1 MARQLRRV
9 TLISLATATAIAA
22 ILAVAFMW
30 RLSQGPLALTFLT
43 AHVQEMM
50 NANLTGMR
58 AEIGDVIIERDRDS
72 GAPRFRLRD
81 IRIADLAG
89 NTVAR
94 APRAAVNVNGRA
106 LLAGRVEPV
115 ELDLIGPRL
124 VVRRQLDGTL
134 QLGSGTGP
142 SPPAEGDGGIG
153 AAGKADRTDAVV
165 AAEPVPPELH
175 TGNII
180 DFLGRELIA
189 QGKQPSAISALQSL
203 RISQASIS
211 LYDEANEAWWHA
223 PQANLVF
230 RRVSYGF
237 AVFADAAI
245 ASGKSPWRTEVVAT
259 YKSDARTLTL
269 SARIFDLVPADIAD
283 DVFALSRLAQV
294 RLPLSGHAEV
304 EFAKGVVTRASAEL
318 TASAGEVGFP
328 DYISE
333 PLIIDEGL
341 LRFDYQPDSGDIVIG
356 ESAIFIGGVP
366 TRLAGR
372 IQPVRSETGKLAAIG
387 FALSATAA
395 ETGAPAT
402 TDEPPALDRVEVRG
416 LAAIEE
422 ARLDLNDLV
431 LMSGSSGLRL
441 RGRLVGGDGAVG
453 VFVDGVARDLTADL
467 VKRLWPPI
475 IAPGARKWI
484 RNNVVAGRIPEATLR
499 VAVPPAAV
507 AAALDGHG
515 IPDEMVSLSFSL
527 SEIETRYFHD
537 LPPLRGA
544 SGAGRITGDTFRLEL
559 ANGRVALPS
568 GAEVEFRR
576 GTMTTTRI
584 GHEISP
590 TVLQVTAATD
600 ARPLLE
606 LIDHE
611 PLRLVSLAGFAPS
624 QVEGEAE
631 VEVTIELPLARH
643 IPKDEVRVVAHAQL
657 AKAVFHD
664 AIEGLTIDDGHLA
677 ITVDETGVRAVGPVR
692 LNGAAATLRWSRGIG
707 PGADGEDLITVE
719 AELDEADRQRL
730 GADVNAFVRGPIK
743 VKLTATESGGR
754 IVRAHVDADLTA
766 AELRVEA
773 IGWTRPAGLEA
784 SAAFDLD
791 LASHN
796 SIIIDNIAVSGDQ
809 LKLNGRLKLDRNG
822 KLAEANLPTVKLGE
836 LTDMAVKLTAQGDR
850 LALSASGRSFDARPI
865 IANLFSTSPSPA
877 FADTMPMRIEAAVD
891 RVHTNRGEV
900 IVGVGGS
907 LDIAGGIVEAADL
920 SGRFVNGEPVTLRVA
935 PAASD
940 LRELR
945 LVGGDGGAALRAANL
960 YSKIAGGAID
970 FQAWLGPGRRG
981 TVQRGLLVVRDFEVR
996 NEVVLTDLDQ
1006 RSGGNVRIA
1015 AARRGGLQFSKLS
1028 LPFSVDDSYVLIGD
1042 ALIKGPELGASA
1054 QGQIRKID
1062 GRMDIGGTIIPAY
1075 ALNAALGEVPVL
1087 GQLLTGGKGEGIFG
1101 LTYALKGTMSDPQF
1115 LINPVSAIAPGIL
1128 RRLFE
1133 FGGGGVA
1140 ADGTK
1145 APPRRPRVVDR

>member
-1 MARQLRRV
+1 MARQLRRA
-9 TLISLATATAIAA
+9 TLVSLATAAAIAV
-22 ILAVAFMW
+22 ILAVVFMW
-30 RLSQGPLALTFLT
+30 RLSQGPLALSFLT
-43 AHVQEMM
+43 AHVQQMM

-89 NTVAR
+89 NTIAR

-134 QLGSGTGP
+134 HLGSGSGP
-142 SPPAEGDGGIG
+142 GQPAEGDSGMG
-153 AAGKADRTDAVV
+153 AAGKADRSDAVV
-165 AAEPVPPELH
+165 AAEPMPPEVH

-189 QGKQPSAISALQSL
+189 QGKRPSAISALQSL

-245 ASGKSPWRTEVVAT
+245 ASGRSPWRTEVVAT
-259 YKSDARTLTL
+259 YKSEARTLSL

-283 DVFALSRLAQV
+283 DVFALSKLAQV
-294 RLPLSGHAEV
+294 RLPLAGHAEV
-304 EFAKGVVTRASAEL
+304 EFAKGVVVKASAEL

-333 PLIIDEGL
+333 PLIVDEGL
-341 LRFDYQPDSGDIVIG
+341 LRLDYQPESGDIVIG
-356 ESAIFIGGVP
+356 ESAISIAGVP
-366 TRLAGR
+366 TRLTGR
-372 IQPVRSETGKLAAIG
+372 IEPVRSDTGKLAAIR
-387 FALSATAA
+387 FALAATSAG
-395 ETGAPAT
+395 GAPAT
-402 TDEPPALDRVEVRG
+402 AGEPLALDRVEVRG

-422 ARLDLNDLV
+422 ARLDLDDLV
-431 LMSGSSGLRL
+431 LMSGNSGLRL

-453 VFVDGVARDLTADL
+453 VFVDGVARDLTADQ

-484 RNNVVAGRIPEATLR
+484 RNNVIDGRIPEATLR
-499 VAVPPAAV
+499 VAVPAAAV
-507 AAALDGHG
+507 TAALDGRG

-527 SEIETRYFHD
+527 SDIVTRYFHE

-559 ANGRVALPS
+559 ADGRVALPS
-568 GAEVEFRR
+568 GAEIEFRR
-576 GTMTTTRI
+576 GTMTTTGI
-584 GHEISP
+584 GHDVSP
-590 TVLQVTAATD
+590 TVLQVTAAAA

-611 PLRLVSLAGFAPS
+611 PLRLVSQAGFASS
-624 QVEGEAE
+624 QVDGEAE
-631 VEVTIELPLARH
+631 VEVTIELPLARQ
-643 IPKDEVRVVAHAQL
+643 IPKEAVRVVAHAEL
-657 AKAVFHD
+657 TKAVFHD
-664 AIEGLTIDDGHLA
+664 AIEGLTIDDGRLA
-677 ITVDETGVRAVGPVR
+677 VAVDEAGVRAEGPVR
-692 LNGAAATLRWSRGIG
+692 LNGAAATLRWSRGLG
-707 PGADGEDLITVE
+707 PAAGGEDVITVE

-730 GADVNAFVRGPIK
+730 GADIEAFVRGPVK
-743 VKLTATESGGR
+743 VKLSASASGGR
-754 IVRAHVDADLTA
+754 IVRAHVDADLTR
-766 AELRVEA
+766 AELRVDA
-773 IGWTRPAGLEA
+773 IGWTRPAGLQA

-791 LASHN
+791 LSNHN
-796 SIIIDNIAVSGDQ
+796 SIVIDNIDIGGDR
-809 LKLNGRLKLDRNG
+809 LKLNGRLKLDRKG
-822 KLAEANLPTVKLGE
+822 KLIEASLPTVKLDE
-836 LTDMAVKLTAQGDR
+836 LTDMAVKLSAHADR
-850 LALSASGRSFDARPI
+850 LALSATGRSFDARPI

-877 FADTMPMRIEAAVD
+877 LADALPMRIEATFD

-900 IVGVGGS
+900 VVGVSGS
-907 LDIAGGIVEAADL
+907 LDIVGGVVEAADL
-920 SGRFVNGEPVTLRVA
+920 SGRFVNGEPVTLQVV

-945 LVGGDGGAALRAANL
+945 LIGGDGGAALRAANL

-996 NEVVLTDLDQ
+996 NEVVLTELDE

-1015 AARRGGLQFSKLS
+1015 AARRGALQFSKLS

-1101 LTYALKGTMSDPQF
+1101 LTYALKGTMRDPQF
-1115 LINPVSAIAPGIL
+1115 LVNPVSAIAPGIL